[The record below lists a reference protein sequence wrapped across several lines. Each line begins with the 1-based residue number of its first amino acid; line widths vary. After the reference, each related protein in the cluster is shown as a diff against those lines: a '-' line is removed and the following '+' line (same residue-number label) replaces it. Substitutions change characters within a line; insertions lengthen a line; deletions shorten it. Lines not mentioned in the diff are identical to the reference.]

1 MRHFIEPNSFSLEEQ
16 LALLDLADRMEA
28 DPAPYAHLCD
38 GRILATLFYEPSTR
52 TRLSFESAMLRL
64 GGKTLGFAGA
74 QLSSA
79 SKGETVEDTA
89 RVVSNYADVIAM
101 RHPKEGAPLR
111 ASLSARVPVIN
122 AGDGGH
128 AHPSQTMIDLMTIRQ
143 RKGRLDH
150 LTIGFCGDLKFGRT
164 VHSLTAALSQFE
176 GNRFVFISPEDLRL
190 PQYVKN
196 ESLEPTH
203 QIYKETADL
212 EAELPHLDVLY
223 MTRIQQERFFN
234 EEEYL
239 RLKGCYQL
247 DEALLQKAPQ
257 DMPVLHPLP
266 RIDEIKKDVDD
277 DPRAAYFDQVHN
289 GVYIRMA
296 IILALLGIADPVT
309 GKKVLEAQ
317 AAEMVGKTAENCG
330 LPTISI
336 LTPLYNTPE
345 NYLREFLGSFVNQT
359 APNGQLCLADA
370 SDDAHPEV
378 ERVVREYQQKNQRI
392 VYKKVENK
400 GIAANTNAAETLA
413 TGEYL
418 ALADHDDVLAPH
430 AMYAMG
436 KAVLQLREKGEPDG
450 FLYSDEALF
459 TKDIKKPMVG
469 HFKPD
474 YAPDYLLC
482 CNYICHLAVFKR
494 ALYEQLGGERPECD
508 GSQDHD
514 LFLRLIEQTGGA
526 AHLPQVLY
534 YWRVHAGSTSGGT
547 DAKPYVAAA
556 AKKALAD
563 HLSRT
568 GRTGT
573 VEDGLFPST
582 YRVKWDIEGDP
593 KVSILI
599 PNKDHTDDLE
609 KCLYS
614 IWSKTEWDNF
624 EVIVIENNS
633 TDPATFAYYKD
644 AEKRYE
650 GLKVVTWPEKG
661 FNFSA
666 INNFGRKAAQGEY
679 LLLLNNDVE
688 VRNGDWLTEL
698 LRQCA
703 HPGGAA
709 ICGAELLYPDET
721 LQHAGVVTGL
731 GGYAG
736 HSHKYRKA
744 GGSGYMFRAAT
755 VQDFSAVT
763 GACLLVKTSVWDEVG
778 GLDEAFAVAFNDV
791 DFCLRVR
798 DAGYRIAWTPY
809 AQLTHYESK
818 SRGGDEKDPVKAR
831 RFAAE
836 QQRLYAVHG
845 KANILHDPYYN
856 PNLTMDREDFSES
869 NDLRGLKE
877 GRITVQWRK

>member
-1 MRHFIEPNSFSLEEQ
+1 MN
-16 LALLDLADRMEA
+16 
-28 DPAPYAHLCD
+28 
-38 GRILATLFYEPSTR
+38 
-52 TRLSFESAMLRL
+52 
-64 GGKTLGFAGA
+64 
-74 QLSSA
+74 
-79 SKGETVEDTA
+79 V
-89 RVVSNYADVIAM
+89 
-101 RHPKEGAPLR
+101 
-111 ASLSARVPVIN
+111 
-122 AGDGGH
+122 
-128 AHPSQTMIDLMTIRQ
+128 
-143 RKGRLDH
+143 
-150 LTIGFCGDLKFGRT
+150 
-164 VHSLTAALSQFE
+164 
-176 GNRFVFISPEDLRL
+176 
-190 PQYVKN
+190 
-196 ESLEPTH
+196 
-203 QIYKETADL
+203 
-212 EAELPHLDVLY
+212 
-223 MTRIQQERFFN
+223 
-234 EEEYL
+234 
-239 RLKGCYQL
+239 RLKRARELAGYAVQL
-247 DEALLQKAPQ
+247 TKDEG
-257 DMPVLHPLP
+257 LP
-266 RIDEIKKDVDD
+266 TMLKRGAGFVKRRCFGK
-277 DPRAAYFDQVHN
+277 RARYLPA
-289 GVYIRMA
+289 
-296 IILALLGIADPVT
+296 
-309 GKKVLEAQ
+309 KKVLEAQ
-317 AAEMVGKTAENCG
+317 RAEMADKTAADCG

-345 NYLREFLGSFVNQT
+345 KYLREFLDSFVNQT

-370 SDDAHPEV
+370 SDAEHADVKRIV
-378 ERVVREYQQKNQRI
+378 EEYQTKNQRI
-392 VYKKVENK
+392 VYKKIENK
-400 GIAANTNAAETLA
+400 GIAANTNAAAELA

-418 ALADHDDVLAPH
+418 ALADHDDILAPH
-430 AMYAMG
+430 AMYTMG
-436 KAVLQLREKGEPDG
+436 KAILQLRAQGEPDG

-459 TKDIKKPMVG
+459 SKSIQRPMVA

-482 CNYICHLAVFKR
+482 CNYICHLAVFQK
-494 ALYEQLGGERPECD
+494 ALWDEIGGERPECD

-514 LFLRLIEQTGGA
+514 LFLRLVEKTGGA
-526 AHLPQVLY
+526 AHVPQVLY

-563 HLSRT
+563 HLART

-582 YRVKWDIEGDP
+582 YRVKWDIVGDP

-609 KCLYS
+609 KCLHS
-614 IWSKTEWDNF
+614 IWTKTSWENF

-633 TDPATFAYYKD
+633 TVPATFTYYKE
-644 AEKRYE
+644 ARQRYD
-650 GLKVVTWPEKG
+650 GLQVVNYPQKG
-661 FNFSA
+661 FNFSG
-666 INNFGRKAAQGEY
+666 INNFGRQYASGDY

-688 VRNGDWLTEL
+688 VRNADWLTELLRQCAHPGGAAICGAELLYPDETLQHAGVVTGLGGYAGHSHKYRKAGGSGYMFRAATVQDFSAVTGACLLVKTSVWDEVGGLDEAFAVAFNDVDFCLLLLNNDVEVRNADWLTEL

-877 GRITVQWRK
+877 GRITVQWRG

>member
-1 MRHFIEPNSFSLEEQ
+1 MNVRLKRAKELMGYAVQ
-16 LALLDLADRMEA
+16 LTKDEGLPTMVKRGA
-28 DPAPYAHLCD
+28 
-38 GRILATLFYEPSTR
+38 
-52 TRLSFESAMLRL
+52 
-64 GGKTLGFAGA
+64 GF
-74 QLSSA
+74 
-79 SKGETVEDTA
+79 V
-89 RVVSNYADVIAM
+89 R
-101 RHPKEGAPLR
+101 R
-111 ASLSARVPVIN
+111 
-122 AGDGGH
+122 
-128 AHPSQTMIDLMTIRQ
+128 
-143 RKGRLDH
+143 
-150 LTIGFCGDLKFGRT
+150 
-164 VHSLTAALSQFE
+164 
-176 GNRFVFISPEDLRL
+176 
-190 PQYVKN
+190 
-196 ESLEPTH
+196 
-203 QIYKETADL
+203 
-212 EAELPHLDVLY
+212 
-223 MTRIQQERFFN
+223 RFFGKRAR
-234 EEEYL
+234 YL
-239 RLKGCYQL
+239 
-247 DEALLQKAPQ
+247 P
-257 DMPVLHPLP
+257 
-266 RIDEIKKDVDD
+266 
-277 DPRAAYFDQVHN
+277 
-289 GVYIRMA
+289 
-296 IILALLGIADPVT
+296 

-370 SDDAHPEV
+370 SDDAHPDV

-582 YRVKWDIEGDP
+582 YRVKWDIVGDP

-599 PNKDHTDDLE
+599 PNKDHTEDLE
-609 KCLYS
+609 KCLQS
-614 IWSKTEWDNF
+614 IWKKTTWDRF

-633 TDPATFAYYKD
+633 TDPATFAYY
-644 AEKRYE
+644 EKARQRYD
-650 GLKVVTWPEKG
+650 GLKVVTYPGKG

-666 INNFGRKAAQGEY
+666 INNFGRKAAEGDY
-679 LLLLNNDVE
+679 LLLLNNDIE
-688 VRNGDWLTEL
+688 VLSFDFLREL
-698 LRQCA
+698 LSYSQR
-703 HPGGAA
+703 PDVGAV
-709 ICGAELLYPDET
+709 GAKLYYPDDT
-721 LQHAGVVTGL
+721 IQHAGVLMGIN
-731 GGYAG
+731 GSAG
-736 HSHKYRKA
+736 HSHKSYPRTAVGDMYRLVTTQN
-744 GGSGYMFRAAT
+744 YM
-755 VQDFSAVT
+755 AVT
-763 GACLLVKTSVWDEVG
+763 GACLMTKASLYRAFG
-778 GLDEAFAVAFNDV
+778 GLDEEKFAVAYNDV
-791 DFCLRVR
+791 DYCLKLWQKGLLNV
-798 DAGYRIAWTPY
+798 YTPRAEAY
-809 AQLTHYESK
+809 HYESK
-818 SRGGDEKDPVKAR
+818 SRGLDTLSENAKR
-831 RFAAE
+831 YERE
-836 QQRLYAVHG
+836 
-845 KANILHDPYYN
+845 KANFYAKYQQYIDNYDPYYN
-856 PNLTMDREDFSES
+856 PHFNNLFENF
-869 NDLRGLKE
+869 GLK
-877 GRITVQWRK
+877 